1 MEPSPALA
9 ASFRPFTEKV
19 KAHVDAALNDWLE
32 TRIRRANAYHEEVAA
47 HATAIFDLAIRGGK
61 RLRPALCAASY
72 LAFGGM
78 GGFER
83 IGPALVSLELLQVY
97 LLVHDDWMDGDAVR
111 RGGPS
116 THAALGRR
124 FGSEH
129 AGAVA
134 AILAGDLAAAYSI
147 EALGECDVDA
157 ASLSAAMRELGE
169 MQHRVVLGQ
178 ILDVRGVC
186 RGSDEVERMHD
197 LKTGSYTVR
206 GPLRLGAA
214 LAGAGGGARAGLES
228 FAAPLGI
235 AFQLRDDLLGLFG
248 DPARTGKP
256 RGSDLREG
264 KRTAVVA
271 ALAPVSDWAARL
283 AAAPDMSDGELAA
296 LVDAV
301 EKSGARQRVEA
312 RIEVLVRA
320 AESALAELP
329 VTDEGRKL
337 LGGAVMTLTRREH

>member
-32 TRIRRANAYHEEVAA
+32 SRIRRANAYHEEVAA
-47 HATAIFDLAIRGGK
+47 HATAIRDLAVRGGK

-72 LAFGGM
+72 SAFGGAS
-78 GGFER
+78 GFER

-116 THAALGRR
+116 THAALASR
-124 FGSEH
+124 FGSAQ

-134 AILAGDLAAAYSI
+134 AILAGDLAAAYSL
-147 EALGECDVDA
+147 EALGECDVPA
-157 ASLSAAMRELGE
+157 PALAAAMRELGE

-186 RGSDEVERMHD
+186 RGGDEVERMHD

-214 LAGAGGGARAGLES
+214 LAGADDDARARLES

-248 DPARTGKP
+248 DPTRTGKP

-264 KRTAVVA
+264 KRTAVAA
-271 ALAPVSDWAARL
+271 ALSPASDWAPRL
-283 AAAPDMSDGELAA
+283 AAAPKMNDDELAA

-301 EKSGARQRVEA
+301 EKSGARERVEA
-312 RIEVLVRA
+312 RIEVLVAA
-320 AESALAELP
+320 AERALAALD
-329 VTDEGRKL
+329 VSDGGRKL
-337 LGGAVMTLTRREH
+337 LGGAMATLTRREH